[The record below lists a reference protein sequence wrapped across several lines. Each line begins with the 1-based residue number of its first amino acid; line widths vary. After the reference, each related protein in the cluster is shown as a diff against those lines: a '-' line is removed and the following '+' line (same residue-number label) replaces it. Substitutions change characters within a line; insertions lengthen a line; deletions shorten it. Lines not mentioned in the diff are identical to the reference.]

1 MAWHLA
7 LAKVSQKY
15 FPQPF
20 FSVKLF
26 SYIYLNLKTKD
37 HDPWRKSKRIDP
49 KSANEYLFYHKWN
62 MGNHEY
68 KNTWLNLNVYSE
80 RDKEEHDLRAEL
92 GY

>member
-1 MAWHLA
+1 MTPEE
-7 LAKVSQKY
+7 KVKELIAT
-15 FPQPF
+15 
-20 FSVKLF
+20 KELF
-26 SYIYLNLKTKD
+26 TQEDYDLCMQV
-37 HDPWRKSKRIDP
+37 DP

-62 MGNHEY
+62 TGNHEY